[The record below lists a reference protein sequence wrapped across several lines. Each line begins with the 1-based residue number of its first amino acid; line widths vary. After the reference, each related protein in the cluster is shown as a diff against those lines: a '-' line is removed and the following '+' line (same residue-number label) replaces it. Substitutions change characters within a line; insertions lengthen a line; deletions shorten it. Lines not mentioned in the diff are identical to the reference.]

1 MIKIEFHP
9 EAEQELWEAK
19 RWYRERSKLAARAFA
34 TDIADSFRQ
43 IAGSPNRWPEVR
55 TGERRFI
62 LSRFPFSIL
71 YRVRSNVVFITAVAH
86 QKRRPGYWR
95 DRKPD

>member
-9 EAEQELWEAK
+9 DAEQDLSEAK
-19 RWYRERSKLAARAFA
+19 DWYRVRSKLAARAFA
-34 TDIADSFRQ
+34 TDVADSLRY
-43 IAGSPNRWPEVR
+43 IAASPNRWPEVR
-55 TGERRFI
+55 LGERRFV

-71 YRVRSNVVFITAVAH
+71 YRVRANVVFITAVAH

-95 DRKPD
+95 DRTAD

>member
-9 EAEQELWEAK
+9 EAERELIAAK
-19 RWYRERSKLAARAFA
+19 SWYRERSKLAARAFA
-34 TDIADSFRQ
+34 TE
-43 IAGSPNRWPEVR
+43 IAGSLRNIAASPERWPESR
-55 TGERRFI
+55 PGERRI
-62 LSRFPFSIL
+62 VLSRFPFSIL
-71 YRVRSNVVFITAVAH
+71 YRVETDVVFIIAVAH